1 MCVGGGV
8 GGWGY
13 VYMFVYSVHVCV
25 CLPPQDG
32 SNDSA
37 CQLLK
42 NLCSL
47 KVFLESSLA
56 CLDVPDVY
64 YTEPGDL
71 LLTQNIIT
79 SQFVTRAS
87 SLVCVAWST
96 QAPYL
101 LAPAVCVIRSY
112 KIRLQNAGGGDRVTC
127 TMLLCHRGRLY
138 GIAAQWNLFRAVHS

>member
-1 MCVGGGV
+1 M
-8 GGWGY
+8 Y

-37 CQLLK
+37 CQLLR

-96 QAPYL
+96 QST
-101 LAPAVCVIRSY
+101 IR
-112 KIRLQNAGGGDRVTC
+112 TC
-127 TMLLCHRGRLY
+127 TCCVCQMYVDIKFTYKRQGVGIELLVQCY
-138 GIAAQWNLFRAVHS
+138 CATEDFCMV

>member
-1 MCVGGGV
+1 MCVGGGSM
-8 GGWGY
+8 Y

-71 LLTQNIIT
+71 LLTQNVIT

-96 QAPYL
+96 QST
-101 LAPAVCVIRSY
+101 IH
-112 KIRLQNAGGGDRVTC
+112 TC
-127 TMLLCHRGRLY
+127 TCCVRHMYVDIKFAYKRQGVGIELLVQCY
-138 GIAAQWNLFRAVHS
+138 CATEDVCMV